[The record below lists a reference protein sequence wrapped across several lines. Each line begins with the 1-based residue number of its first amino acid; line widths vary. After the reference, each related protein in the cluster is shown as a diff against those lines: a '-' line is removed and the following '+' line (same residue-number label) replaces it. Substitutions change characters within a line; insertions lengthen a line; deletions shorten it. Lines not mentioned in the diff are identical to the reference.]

1 MPTTTLQTTMICE
14 FISNNINFLMDRIKE
29 IEEENNEL
37 KKKLEEANGRWE
49 QFVADTQYQEI
60 STSIPNMSDWLNST
74 SLQTDITENN
84 TEE

>member
-60 STSIPNMSDWLNST
+60 FTSIPNMSDWLNST